1 MKCFDK
7 VMCLLF
13 FAPPVYMLLRF
24 VRWYMKSESEQI
36 SGQEAQEG
44 AE

>member
-24 VRWYMKSESEQI
+24 VRWYMKSEHDYSQDV
-36 SGQEAQEG
+36 QAEG

>member
-1 MKCFDK
+1 MKSFDK
-7 VMCLLF
+7 VMCFLF

-24 VRWYMKSESEQI
+24 VRWYMKSEHDYQPEVQ
-36 SGQEAQEG
+36 ADG

>member
-24 VRWYMKSESEQI
+24 VKWYLKSEHDEQEV
-36 SGQEAQEG
+36 Q
-44 AE
+44 AEESA

>member
-24 VRWYMKSESEQI
+24 VRWYMKSEHDYQ
-36 SGQEAQEG
+36 QDPQVEG